1 MQRFRFDFAL
11 PFSLPLRFLG
21 IRPGSAS
28 VDVGDDHLAVSFG
41 PWHLVTPLDNVED
54 VQVTGPYNPLKAYGV
69 RVSLSDLGVTF
80 GTASAGG
87 VCISFRE
94 PVAAAFPGGLVRH
107 PSLTVTVDD
116 PERLRRVL
124 LHEAHARPVLAAV
137 ADVSSRPDA
146 EPDEQDR
153 RSRDRAVRQARKAA
167 RKRAEQRVAERV
179 AEREEAERAT
189 ARRSAAGKRGAAKR
203 AQARTEGQRPTKK
216 SDRQRP
222 AKKAASARGTSTRT
236 RTPAQRVTAVSGS
249 ADRAATGTVTR
260 TANTS
265 KNRSATR

>member
-41 PWHLVTPLDNVED
+41 PWHLVTPLANVED
-54 VQVTGPYNPLKAYGV
+54 VRVTGPYNPLKAYGV

-124 LHEAHARPVLAAV
+124 LHEAHAPRPVLAAV
-137 ADVSSRPDA
+137 ADVPSRPDA
-146 EPDEQDR
+146 EPDEEDR
-153 RSRDRAVRQARKAA
+153 RARDRAVRQARKAA
-167 RKRAEQRVAERV
+167 RKRAEQRV

-222 AKKAASARGTSTRT
+222 SKKAASARGTSTRT

-249 ADRAATGTVTR
+249 ANRATGTVTR

>member
-21 IRPGSAS
+21 IRPGSTS

-41 PWHLVTPLDNVED
+41 PWHLATPLDNVED
-54 VQVTGPYNPLKAYGV
+54 VQVTGPYNPLKVYGV
-69 RVSLSDLGVTF
+69 RVSLSDFGVTF

-116 PERLRRVL
+116 PEGLRRVL
-124 LHEAHARPVLAAV
+124 LHEARAPRPVLAAV
-137 ADVSSRPDA
+137 ADVPSGPDV
-146 EPDEQDR
+146 EPDEEGR
-153 RSRDRAVRQARKAA
+153 RSRDGAVRQARKAA
-167 RKRAEQRVAERV
+167 RKRAEQRV

-203 AQARTEGQRPTKK
+203 AQARAEAQRPTKK

-222 AKKAASARGTSTRT
+222 AKKAAGARATSTRT
-236 RTPAQRVTAVSGS
+236 RTPAQRVTAVAGS
-249 ADRAATGTVTR
+249 ANRSATGTVTR
-260 TANTS
+260 TANAST
-265 KNRSATR
+265 NGSATR